1 MRPDSQV
8 HHTSK
13 TTSTGSRQCQPVTTS
28 GTASNIARPE
38 GAWPACHARLMS
50 DLAAKASQLLR
61 LHHTGSTLVLPTV
74 WDAWSAAIVVQER
87 CRHDIDSDA

>member
-1 MRPDSQV
+1 
-8 HHTSK
+8 
-13 TTSTGSRQCQPVTTS
+13 
-28 GTASNIARPE
+28 
-38 GAWPACHARLMS
+38 MS